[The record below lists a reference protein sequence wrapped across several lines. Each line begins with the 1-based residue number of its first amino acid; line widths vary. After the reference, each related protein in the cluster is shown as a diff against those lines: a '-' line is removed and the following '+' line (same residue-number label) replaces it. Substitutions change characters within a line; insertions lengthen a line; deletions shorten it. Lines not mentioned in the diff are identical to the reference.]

1 MPKIVISYRRADSQD
16 IAMRIRD
23 KLSARYGKRAVFTDI
38 DSIPIG
44 RDFLRHITTELS
56 TSDVLLAVVGP
67 RWTRGGSEQGQ
78 GIEEETDYVR
88 IEVEGALKRDIPVIP
103 VLVGGARMPK
113 PSELP
118 EALRAFAYRNAAT
131 VDSGVNFQ
139 NDMDRLIRSL
149 DEEFASRS
157 REQSPSD
164 GEPSSDTERT
174 EADVAGKDGDRPAYR
189 PSPLS
194 RAIEAFTA
202 ARHSVPVVGF
212 AVGAAGVAALAALAI
227 VPFGHARAAGVI
239 FAGMLVALFLVLLFA
254 RLLRSRNSAM
264 ALAGLVTVW
273 AVALFFITFLVFTA
287 TAVAFKWPA
296 QWASLIG
303 FGSEAPPPPS
313 GGVLAICARP
323 DEESVSYSC
332 GYPEGDHVAINI
344 RLDDSDR
351 GLVIRSH
358 ADISGIQVGL
368 IPPNGTDI
376 LAGACE
382 NDWCPVQCKDEK
394 GWSRKRYLSPR
405 QAALRPVKGINPNDP
420 QGLGVRTGPHPTC
433 RAVGTLRSNG
443 REVILH
449 GCEAIDGSTWCRI
462 TFNRFSGWIPSE
474 NLELQR

>member
-16 IAMRIRD
+16 IAMRVRD
-23 KLSARYGKRAVFTDI
+23 RLAARYGKRSVFTDI

-44 RDFLRHITTELS
+44 RDFLRHITSELS

-67 RWTRGGSEQGQ
+67 RWIRGGGEQGP
-78 GIEEETDYVR
+78 GLEEETDYVR
-88 IEVEGALKRDIPVIP
+88 IEIEGALKRDMPVIP

-113 PSELP
+113 PAELP

-149 DEEFASRS
+149 DEEFAAKPTEHVQANDPLPDDEPRARAVSA
-157 REQSPSD
+157 EKGD
-164 GEPSSDTERT
+164 GRPDDRT
-174 EADVAGKDGDRPAYR
+174 
-189 PSPLS
+189 PLS
-194 RAIEAFTA
+194 WAVEAFTA
-202 ARHSVPVVGF
+202 ARHSVPAVGF
-212 AVGAAGVAALAALAI
+212 AVGAAVVAALAALAI
-227 VPFGHARAAGVI
+227 VPFGLGRVAGVI
-239 FAGMLVALFLVLLFA
+239 FAGIVVALFLVLLFA
-254 RLLRSRNSAM
+254 RLLRSRSSAM

-303 FGSEAPPPPS
+303 IVRETPPPS
-313 GGVLAICARP
+313 GGGGLAICVRP
-323 DEESVSYSC
+323 DEESVAYSC

-344 RLDDSDR
+344 RFDDADR
-351 GLVIRSH
+351 GLVIRSR

-376 LAGACE
+376 LVGTCE
-382 NDWCPVQCKDEK
+382 NDWCPVQCKDRK

-405 QAALRPVKGINPNDP
+405 PVALRPVKGINPNDP
-420 QGLGVRTGPHPTC
+420 QGLEVRSGPHPTC
-433 RAVGTLRSNG
+433 QAVGALRSNG

-449 GCEAIDGSTWCRI
+449 GCEAIDGSSWCRV
-462 TFNRFSGWIPSE
+462 TFNRFSGWVPSE